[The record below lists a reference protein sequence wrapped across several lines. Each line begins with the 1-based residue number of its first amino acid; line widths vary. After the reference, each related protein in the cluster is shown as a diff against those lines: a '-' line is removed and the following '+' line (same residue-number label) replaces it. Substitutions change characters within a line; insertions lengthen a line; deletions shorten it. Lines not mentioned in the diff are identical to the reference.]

1 MRYEVV
7 DGYGCQVLKHSERL
21 IIRTPMDTEGR
32 TSEKRDVPILHL
44 DHLLLGARG
53 VSITTDA
60 LTLCCERG
68 IPVTMLDWRGRP
80 VARFASPSFHGSAVV
95 RRAQLMAATTELGA
109 SFARTVVQA
118 KLLNQADNLRYFGKN
133 RHTRAPG
140 EHAALSAVA
149 DCLQGLAKEAQAV
162 QGASSDEV
170 RQPLMVVEAEA
181 AKAYW
186 SALHG
191 VYGAKSGFSRRE
203 QRGTRDPVNAALNYA
218 YGVLQA
224 EVWNAC
230 VLAGLEPYAGLL
242 HVDRPGRL
250 SFVLDLIEEFRPMAD
265 RVVFA
270 LAAKGWR
277 IDLEDNGWLAKSAKA
292 KLIAAWS
299 EKLESTI
306 SHEGKKVRFRSLI
319 QLQARDAARHFLG
332 KIRYQGMRLRW

>member
-7 DGYGCQVLKHSERL
+7 DGYGSQVLKHSERL
-21 IIRTPMDTEGR
+21 IIRTPMDGR
-32 TSEKRDVPILHL
+32 AGAKRDVPILHL

-60 LTLCCERG
+60 LNLCCDRG
-68 IPVTMLDWRGRP
+68 IPVTILDWRGRP
-80 VARFASPSFHGSAVV
+80 IGRFASPSLHCSAVV
-95 RRAQLMAATTELGA
+95 RRAQFIAATTEIGA
-109 SFARTVVQA
+109 EFARAVVQG

-133 RHTRAPG
+133 RRTRSPG

-149 DCLQGLAKEAQAV
+149 DCLQVLAKEAQAV
-162 QGASSDEV
+162 KGASAEEV

-186 SALHG
+186 SALQG
-191 VYGAKSGFSRRE
+191 VYGARSGFTRRE

-224 EVWNAC
+224 EVWTAC

-250 SFVLDLIEEFRPMAD
+250 SFVLDLIEEFRPMVD

-277 IDLEDNGWLAKSAKA
+277 IDLEENGWLAKAAKT
-292 KLIAAWS
+292 KLIAALS

-306 SHEGKKVRFRSLI
+306 SHDGKKVRFRSLI

-332 KIRYQGMRLRW
+332 KVQYQGVRLRW